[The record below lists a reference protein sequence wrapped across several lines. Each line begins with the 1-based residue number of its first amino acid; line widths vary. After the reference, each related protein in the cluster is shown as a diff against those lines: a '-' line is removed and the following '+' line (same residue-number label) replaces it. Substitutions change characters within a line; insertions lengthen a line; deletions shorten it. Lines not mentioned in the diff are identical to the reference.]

1 MQIISKI
8 TDNITNKILTYFLQ
22 EQDQRISN
30 LKRRI
35 RRNSVEIAPAVT
47 LTLMK
52 VWIVLANIDMEN
64 HLLAEADPD
73 PLKATGARKTPEA
86 VMMRNYSLQNT
97 ETRRAEI
104 VLLRLN

>member
-1 MQIISKI
+1 MQIIFKL

-35 RRNSVEIAPAVT
+35 RINSVEIAPAVT
-47 LTLMK
+47 LMK
-52 VWIVLANIDMEN
+52 VQIVLANIDMEN

-86 VMMRNYSLQNT
+86 VMMRNCSLQNT